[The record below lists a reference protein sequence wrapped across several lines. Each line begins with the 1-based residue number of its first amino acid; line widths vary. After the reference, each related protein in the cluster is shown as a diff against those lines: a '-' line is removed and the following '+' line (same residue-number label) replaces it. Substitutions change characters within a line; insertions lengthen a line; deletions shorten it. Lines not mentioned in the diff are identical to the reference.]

1 MHKWMLRHVYFP
13 LVRMGTSKPA
23 AGIVVFFIS
32 AVFHELLVGVPLH
45 MLRAWAFLGIMGQV
59 PMMYLTDVLR
69 KWVKN
74 DTVGNVVFW
83 VSFCIIG
90 QPLSL
95 MLYYHD
101 YVINHDPTA
110 LQQQFAAQH
119 NVTLG

>member
-1 MHKWMLRHVYFP
+1 MLRHVYFP

-59 PMMYLTDVLR
+59 PMMWLTEALR
-69 KWVKN
+69 KRLQN
-74 DTVGNVVFW
+74 DMLGNLVFW

-101 YVINHDPTA
+101 YTIFHNPTVLQKEFA
-110 LQQQFAAQH
+110 LQH
-119 NVTLG
+119 NVTLSSG

>member
-1 MHKWMLRHVYFP
+1 
-13 LVRMGTSKPA
+13 
-23 AGIVVFFIS
+23 
-32 AVFHELLVGVPLH
+32 

-59 PMMYLTDVLR
+59 PMMYLTEMLR

-74 DTVGNVVFW
+74 DIVGNVVFW

-101 YVINHDPTA
+101 YVINHDPTLVQKEFA
-110 LQQQFAAQH
+110 LAH